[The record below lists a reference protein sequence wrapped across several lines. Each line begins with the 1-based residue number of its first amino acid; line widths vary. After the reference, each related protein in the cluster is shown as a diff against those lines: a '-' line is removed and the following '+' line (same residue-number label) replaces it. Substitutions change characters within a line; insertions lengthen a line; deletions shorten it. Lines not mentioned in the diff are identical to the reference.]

1 MNISPTLTLG
11 RTRPARSPALLA
23 ASLYLL
29 SAWTSLRNTC
39 ASRSTKTLAVS
50 IFVMALLCVFP
61 ESAFAQ
67 SSTTGFETGMCKLIS
82 SLLSWAKYIVVICIA
97 VVGLLMLA
105 DEIKGYVMIAIRIAA
120 GCAILFS
127 APTIAGWISGSAI
140 DASSISSSCG
150 FKAGA

>member
-1 MNISPTLTLG
+1 MNNNPTLTLD
-11 RTRPARSPALLA
+11 RTRPALSHVLLA

-29 SAWTSLRNTC
+29 SAWTSLRDAW
-39 ASRSTKTLAVS
+39 ASQSTKTLAVS
-50 IFVMALLCVFP
+50 IFVIALLCMFP

-67 SSTTGFETGMCKLIS
+67 TATTGFETGMCKLIS

-150 FKAGA
+150 FRAGD